1 MKNIKLMNKIAAVGT
16 DLLDRKKYN
25 VGEDVA
31 NPDAIMVRSAALHD
45 LEFNPE
51 LMAIS
56 RCGAGVNNIP
66 VDRCS
71 EAGIVVF
78 NTPGANANGVKELA
92 IAALIMAARDIAGGI
107 AYANSLA
114 GTENVAKTVEKGKSA
129 FVGNELYGKTLGV
142 IGLGAIGGMVATTAT
157 HLGMNVI
164 GCDPYLTVEGAW
176 SLSRNV
182 KKAATFDEIFAEAD
196 YITLHV
202 PATPETKNMICKES
216 LAIMKDGVKI
226 INLSRADLVNI
237 DDMKEALE
245 SGKVGRYVT
254 DFPTEFSVGVPGIV
268 NIPHLGASTEE
279 SEENCAVMA
288 AKELDE
294 FLTTGN
300 IAHSVNFPAVS
311 LPHSGDIR
319 VCLLHANVPAVI
331 SKITGSISAEG
342 INIEN
347 LINKSKGNNAYTIL
361 EIKGDLTEYTVG
373 RLETIDGMYR
383 VRVIK

>member
-347 LINKSKGNNAYTIL
+347 LINKSKGPNAYTVA
-361 EIKGDLTEYTVG
+361 EIKGDITD
-373 RLETIDGMYR
+373 TIVEKLSKIEGFR
-383 VRVIK
+383 RALVIR